1 MSSVNVFQECLSVD
15 VSPEGLGLIV
25 EFLLLPARGYIP
37 CQLTPQLPA
46 VCSVRSDR
54 KSAAAAATLAVAVE
68 VFVFVFG
75 RQTVEVVR
83 GQGLLKAASSSE
95 MAVNMVVLVE

>member
-1 MSSVNVFQECLSVD
+1 MPAAVFDLPSVYLRLMHELVTYLMSSVNVFQECLSVD

-25 EFLLLPARGYIP
+25 EFLLLPARGYVP

-68 VFVFVFG
+68 VF
-75 RQTVEVVR
+75 
-83 GQGLLKAASSSE
+83 
-95 MAVNMVVLVE
+95 